1 MSFSSKAVFV
11 KLAYGH
17 EVDAT
22 TLLMLRML
30 FSLPIFL
37 VIGIKSLR
45 KKKKL
50 EQTIQRKDWLFMIIL
65 GFSGY
70 YVASI
75 FDFTGLQYVSASL
88 ERLLLFVYPTIVVI
102 LSTFILKQP
111 FVKEQLIALVLT
123 YFGIFLA
130 FWDRLQTPQEAN
142 FWIGVL
148 WIFASAF
155 TYACYLIGTEK
166 VIPSV
171 GVVPFT
177 TIAMSVASVAIIIHF
192 SIKNSWAALASLD
205 AEVWYYSIILAIFC
219 TVIPS
224 FLVSKAISLIGS
236 SNMSIVASVG
246 PVTTILLAAW
256 LLNEQVFALQLVGTA
271 VVLAGVVFLS
281 VNKSRKAKMQNDPT
295 K

>member
-1 MSFSSKAVFV
+1 MTFSSKAVFI
-11 KLAYGH
+11 KLAYSH

-30 FSLPIFL
+30 FSLPFFL
-37 VIGIKSLR
+37 VIGIKSLLNKHKSKEQIR
-45 KKKKL
+45 K
-50 EQTIQRKDWLFMIIL
+50 KDWLFMVIL
-65 GFSGY
+65 GLSGY
-70 YVASI
+70 YLASI
-75 FDFTGLQYVSASL
+75 FDFIGLQYVSASL

-102 LSTFILKQP
+102 LSTFLLKQR
-111 FVKEQLIALVLT
+111 FAKEQFIALLLT

-130 FWDRLQTPQEAN
+130 FWDRLQTPQEPN

-177 TIAMSVASVAIIIHF
+177 TIAMSVASIAIIADF
-192 SIKNSWAALASLD
+192 SINNQWSLLLKLD
-205 AEVWYYSIILAIFC
+205 TEIWYYSIILAIFC

-224 FLVSKAISLIGS
+224 FFVSKAISLIGS

-256 LLNEQVFALQLVGTA
+256 LLNEQIFVLQLLGTA
-271 VVLAGVVFLS
+271 VVLVGVVYLS
-281 VNKSRKAKMQNDPT
+281 VNKSRKAKVVIQKN
-295 K
+295 

>member
-1 MSFSSKAVFV
+1 MTFSSKAVFI
-11 KLAYGH
+11 KLAYTH

-30 FSLPIFL
+30 FSLPFFL
-37 VIGIKSLR
+37 VIGFNSL
-45 KKKKL
+45 KKKRH
-50 EQTIQRKDWLFMIIL
+50 QNQAIRRKDWLFMVLL
-65 GFSGY
+65 GLSGY
-70 YVASI
+70 YLASI
-75 FDFTGLQYVSASL
+75 FDFIGLQYVSASL

-102 LSTFILKQP
+102 LSTLLLKQA
-111 FVKEQLIALVLT
+111 FAKEQLIALLLT

-130 FWDRLQTPQEAN
+130 FWDRLQTPQESN
-142 FWIGVL
+142 FWVGVL

-166 VIPSV
+166 VIPTV

-177 TIAMSVASVAIIIHF
+177 TIAMSVASVAIITDF
-192 SIKNSWAALASLD
+192 SINNDWSSLVQLD
-205 AEVWYYSIILAIFC
+205 MQIWYYSIILAIFC

-224 FLVSKAISLIGS
+224 FFVSKAISLIGS

-256 LLNEQVFALQLVGTA
+256 LLNEQIFMLQLVGTA
-271 VVLAGVVFLS
+271 VVLVGVIYLS
-281 VNKSRKAKMQNDPT
+281 VNKSRKAKIVLQ
-295 K
+295 KE